1 MEEKRP
7 RGNPNV
13 REISKLITP
22 EQRII
27 NGRKGGLMKGENFKR
42 RKEFKETLNLLLELP
57 LTDKT
62 LTNVENIKSFAKLK
76 GKNVTVDQAL
86 MVKLIQKALNGD
98 LNAIT
103 MIRDT
108 IGEKPAEKVDM
119 DAKITNNPL
128 ENLTTEELK
137 ALIKNNDS
145 N

>member
-1 MEEKRP
+1 M
-7 RGNPNV
+7 
-13 REISKLITP
+13 ITP
-22 EQRII
+22 EQRREY
-27 NGRKGGLMKGENFKR
+27 GRKGGLMKGENFKR

-103 MIRDT
+103 MVRDT
-108 IGEKPAEKVDM
+108 VGEKPADKMEVKD
-119 DAKITNNPL
+119 
-128 ENLTTEELK
+128 LTPVILTGEDELME
-137 ALIKNNDS
+137 
-145 N
+145 

>member
-1 MEEKRP
+1 MEEKKP

-22 EQRII
+22 EQRKEY
-27 NGRKGGLMKGENFKR
+27 GRKGGLMKGENFKK

-57 LTDKT
+57 LTDKA

-108 IGEKPAEKVDM
+108 IGEKPADKMEVKD
-119 DAKITNNPL
+119 
-128 ENLTTEELK
+128 LTPIILSGEDELME
-137 ALIKNNDS
+137 
-145 N
+145 

>member
-13 REISKLITP
+13 REISKMITP
-22 EQRII
+22 EQRKEY
-27 NGRKGGLMKGENFKR
+27 GRKGGLIKGENYKR

-108 IGEKPAEKVDM
+108 IGENPAVKMEVKDVTP
-119 DAKITNNPL
+119 II
-128 ENLTTEELK
+128 LTGEDELME
-137 ALIKNNDS
+137 
-145 N
+145 

>member
-1 MEEKRP
+1 MEKKKP

-13 REISKLITP
+13 REISKKITP
-22 EQRII
+22 EQRKEY
-27 NGRKGGLMKGENFKR
+27 GRMGGLMKGENFKR

-103 MIRDT
+103 MVRDT
-108 IGEKPAEKVDM
+108 VGENPAVKMEVKD
-119 DAKITNNPL
+119 
-128 ENLTTEELK
+128 LTPVILTGEDELME
-137 ALIKNNDS
+137 
-145 N
+145 

>member
-22 EQRII
+22 EQRIE
-27 NGRKGGLMKGENFKR
+27 NGRKGGLMKGENFRR

-108 IGEKPAEKVDM
+108 IGENPAVKMEVKDTTP
-119 DAKITNNPL
+119 II
-128 ENLTTEELK
+128 LTGEDELME
-137 ALIKNNDS
+137 
-145 N
+145 

>member
-1 MEEKRP
+1 MEKKKP

-13 REISKLITP
+13 REISKKITP
-22 EQRII
+22 EQRKEY
-27 NGRKGGLMKGENFKR
+27 GRMGGLMKGENFKR

-103 MIRDT
+103 MVRDT
-108 IGEKPAEKVDM
+108 VGEKPADKMEVKD
-119 DAKITNNPL
+119 
-128 ENLTTEELK
+128 LTPVILTGEDELME
-137 ALIKNNDS
+137 
-145 N
+145 

>member
-27 NGRKGGLMKGENFKR
+27 NGRKGGLVKGENFKR

-57 LTDKT
+57 LTDKA
-62 LTNVENIKSFAKLK
+62 LTNVESIKSFARLK

-103 MIRDT
+103 MVRDT
-108 IGEKPAEKVDM
+108 VGE
-119 DAKITNNPL
+119 NPGVKM
-128 ENLTTEELK
+128 EVKDVTPIILTGEDELME
-137 ALIKNNDS
+137 
-145 N
+145 